1 TDASGEFFL
10 PNLAPRPLEFIVS
23 AAGHAARAIGP
34 FSFQPGE
41 GKETLV
47 SLFPEGIIQ
56 GEVALPGGAAQNQLN
71 LTIRPHVTADLRDS
85 RFFPPGFLGMKSQV
99 QRHGACRIQNVSA
112 GIYDLEWTGNGGA
125 VASALCIPVTAGG
138 TTAIPP
144 LSLPPPRPPVTF
156 QVIVKNPDGTP
167 APSQNVH
174 LYDQGFP
181 NRVYTRQTEDGGRV
195 TFETRFHQPGDAAV
209 IGIGD
214 APVHLYPADTSRPE
228 SEFLYAPQK
237 GEGALKGVV
246 IFAGDNFS
254 GEPVYLVDPRDHP
267 PLRIYAQT
275 TSAMGR
281 FSFEGLPPGPYQ
293 LIIGGSDPDKPFRW
307 IEVPIEGNENKFLEI
322 SLDGPT
328 LSGFISG
335 PDNQP
340 AGGAYAQ
347 IRLPEAKTQIL
358 RPYTILRPARST
370 RAGEFGQYQFSNL
383 QEGTYELWASRY
395 SIGVS
400 PAQSADVKAGDVKDF
415 NLRLQ

>member
-1 TDASGEFFL
+1 MILPAGFAMPDPALTPWPLHIVDKAGFAAWRDAQS
-10 PNLAPRPLEFIVS
+10 PAVQAWLAAQRFDGS
-23 AAGHAARAIGP
+23 AGTAQSWADAHGAIG
-34 FSFQPGE
+34 G
-41 GKETLV
+41 
-47 SLFPEGIIQ
+47 
-56 GEVALPGGAAQNQLN
+56 
-71 LTIRPHVTADLRDS
+71 
-85 RFFPPGFLGMKSQV
+85 
-99 QRHGACRIQNVSA
+99 
-112 GIYDLEWTGNGGA
+112 
-125 VASALCIPVTAGG
+125 
-138 TTAIPP
+138 
-144 LSLPPPRPPVTF
+144 
-156 QVIVKNPDGTP
+156 
-167 APSQNVH
+167 
-174 LYDQGFP
+174 
-181 NRVYTRQTEDGGRV
+181 
-195 TFETRFHQPGDAAV
+195 AV